1 MYILAIKCVF
11 EDVSDCDVVH
21 GALYS
26 CLRAIFGLS
35 VVGVLVC
42 ICSAML
48 AYQLLRCE
56 NLFKYIF
63 FYYSNRQS

>member
-1 MYILAIKCVF
+1 MFVSAIKCVF

-48 AYQLLRCE
+48 AYQLLRYE
-56 NLFKYIF
+56 ELFECNF
-63 FYYSNRQS
+63 